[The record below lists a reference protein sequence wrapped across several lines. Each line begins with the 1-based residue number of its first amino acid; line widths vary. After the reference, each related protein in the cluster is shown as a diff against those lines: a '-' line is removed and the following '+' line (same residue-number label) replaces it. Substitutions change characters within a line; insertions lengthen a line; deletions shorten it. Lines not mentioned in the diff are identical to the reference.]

1 MSYEAFMIKSYE
13 KQFCIAKQDI
23 MIEPLTDLKITD
35 SNFKIGRSFLIEKGW
50 RTYIVEKTERTY
62 RYEEINDDQVINE

>member
-13 KQFCIAKQDI
+13 KSFNINWQDI
-23 MIEPLTDLKITD
+23 MIEPINDLKITD

-50 RTYIVEKTERTY
+50 RTYIVEKTERVY
-62 RYEEINDDQVINE
+62 KIEEINDD